1 VRARRWLCSR
11 ARVLRS
17 LTGLARG
24 AQGHLRLILL
34 PIVYNAMALKRE
46 MRALPLFLALE
57 AALRA
62 SSYYP
67 LLNHPPPAP
76 ADQGAAPRC
85 CPAPRPHPA
94 PRCLPRPGRCVSAR
108 HARTSISVVCP
119 ESGDLG

>member
-1 VRARRWLCSR
+1 VPRTPLMARARG
-11 ARVLRS
+11 V
-17 LTGLARG
+17 
-24 AQGHLRLILL
+24 QGHLRLILL

-57 AALRA
+57 AALRS

-85 CPAPRPHPA
+85 CPRPRALTPPELSAP
-94 PRCLPRPGRCVSAR
+94 PRSMRVG
-108 HARTSISVVCP
+108 TSRSELIQCGLS
-119 ESGDLG
+119 